1 VSQLSEQLTGL
12 AARHYLPQVP
22 RYGLID
28 SDYAGRLRSPSV
40 DGPFYMLNLTRYK
53 PQAEFHRSAERRSNA
68 GPEAHYA
75 PVGVLGAIG
84 AKLCFVADAVASTGD
99 WDRVSV
105 VGYPSRHAFVE
116 MADRSDFQRWHLQ
129 NSEGIA
135 ELLVL
140 GLLPAAQL
148 PDEASTYR
156 MLLEIWHGDPSVPLA
171 AGSASLFGV
180 EGTIVGDGRR
190 WTGVRFTVIEAGTA
204 LPLPD
209 GRPSYQALL
218 LEPLLERW
226 R

>member
-1 VSQLSEQLTGL
+1 M
-12 AARHYLPQVP
+12 P

-28 SDYAGRLRSPSV
+28 SDYAGRLRSPSA

-53 PQAEFHRSAERRSNA
+53 PQAEFHRPAERRSSA
-68 GPEAHYA
+68 WPDAYYA
-75 PVGVLGAIG
+75 PVGVLSAIG
-84 AKLCFVADAVASTGD
+84 ATLCFVADAVASTGD

-105 VGYPSRHAFVE
+105 ARYPSRHSFVA
-116 MADRSDFQRWHLQ
+116 MADRPDFQQWHLH
-129 NSEGIA
+129 NSESIA

-140 GLLPAAQL
+140 GLVPTAQL

-156 MLLEIWHGDPSVPLA
+156 MLLEIWHGDPAAPLA
-171 AGSASLFGV
+171 AGRASLFGV

-190 WTGVRFTVIEAGTA
+190 WTGARFTVIEAGTA

-218 LEPLLERW
+218 LEPVLERW

>member
-1 VSQLSEQLTGL
+1 L
-12 AARHYLPQVP
+12 AAHKYRPRVP

-53 PQAEFHRSAERRSNA
+53 PQADFHRSADRQSGVRA
-68 GPEAHYA
+68 EAHYA
-75 PVGVLGAIG
+75 PVGLLGTIG
-84 AKLCFVADAVASTGD
+84 ATLCFVADAVASTGD

-116 MADRSDFQRWHLQ
+116 MADRSDFQQWHLQ
-129 NSEGIA
+129 NSESIA

-140 GLLPAAQL
+140 GLLRPAEL

-156 MLLEIWHGDPSVPLA
+156 ILLEIWHGEPPVPLA
-171 AGSASLFGV
+171 AGRASSFAV

-190 WTGVRFTVIEAGTA
+190 WSGARFTMIEAGTP

-218 LEPLLERW
+218 LEPVLERW